1 MAIFRELEG
10 ALSYRQRT
18 ISTARKVNPDMAR
31 VFHILALLASNLIL
45 PAFAQEAQDA
55 PAPRVRTVLFFSPAC
70 PHCHTVITESLP
82 LLVEKYGESL
92 VIVTINTQSAAGQEL
107 FREAGR
113 RYGIPPEELG
123 VPLLAVGDRALV
135 GSFQIPD
142 QLPRIVEE
150 GLAAGG
156 IPWPEIGGLRA
167 ALVASGLEETE
178 AEPAPTEAEPV
189 PTEARVEDRVE
200 ARIAADEAPP
210 EEAADTEPV
219 SVARTPSDEVV
230 PAEEGLAP
238 TEAEVAV
245 EQPAEEIDAVAESEV
260 PIMDLA
266 GAESS
271 TAGLT
276 PWQKFD
282 QDRAGN
288 SIALLT
294 LVGMVISVLA
304 VLLVMFRGASLARW
318 PGWIVALIIVAG
330 LVVAAYLGYVEVT
343 RSEAIC
349 GPVGDCN
356 TVQQSPYARLF
367 GLFPIGVLGF
377 FAYAV
382 LGLGWLLRDRW
393 PPPWSA
399 ILALELWFLALFGT
413 LFSIYLTVLEPFVI
427 GATCMWCITSAVL
440 MTLLLWAATPAAVD
454 AWGGPGARARRG
466 RVPSGR

>member
-1 MAIFRELEG
+1 MIR
-10 ALSYRQRT
+10 R
-18 ISTARKVNPDMAR
+18 
-31 VFHILALLASNLIL
+31 FHILALLAATLIA
-45 PAFAQEAQDA
+45 PGFAQEIQEA
-55 PAPRVRTVLFFSPAC
+55 PAPRVRTVLFFSPSC

-82 LLVEKYGESL
+82 PLVEKYGESL

-113 RYGIPPEELG
+113 RYGIPPEVLG
-123 VPLLAVGDRALV
+123 VPLLAVGDHALV

-142 QLPRIVEE
+142 QLPGIVEE

-167 ALVASGLEETE
+167 ALVANGVEVAEPEAE
-178 AEPAPTEAEPV
+178 AEPAPTEV
-189 PTEARVEDRVE
+189 RVEDRDEARVAVE
-200 ARIAADEAPP
+200 ATPP
-210 EEAADTEPV
+210 KAQVDPDPV
-219 SVARTPSDEVV
+219 SAARTSSDEVP
-230 PAEEGLAP
+230 PAEEA
-238 TEAEVAV
+238 VAV
-245 EQPAEEIDAVAESEV
+245 AQPAEEVDAVAESNV

-288 SIALLT
+288 SIALLA

-304 VLLVMFRGASLARW
+304 VLIAMARGATLARW
-318 PGWIVALIIVAG
+318 PGWIVALLIVAG

-343 RSEAIC
+343 QSEAIC

-377 FAYAV
+377 IVYAI
-382 LGLGWLLRDRW
+382 LGLGWLLRDRS
-393 PPPWSA
+393 PLPWSA
-399 ILALELWFLALFGT
+399 VLAFEVWFLALFGT

-427 GATCMWCITSAVL
+427 GATCMWCVTSAVL
-440 MTLLLWAATPAAVD
+440 MTLLLWAATPAAVE
-454 AWGGPGARARRG
+454 AWGGPGARARE
-466 RVPSGR
+466 PSYETEN

>member
-1 MAIFRELEG
+1 MIR
-10 ALSYRQRT
+10 R
-18 ISTARKVNPDMAR
+18 
-31 VFHILALLASNLIL
+31 FHILALLAATLIA
-45 PAFAQEAQDA
+45 PGFAQEIQEA
-55 PAPRVRTVLFFSPAC
+55 PAPRVRTVLFFSPSC
-70 PHCHTVITESLP
+70 PHCHTVIAESLP
-82 LLVEKYGESL
+82 PLVEKYGESL

-123 VPLLAVGDRALV
+123 VPLLAVGDHALV

-142 QLPRIVEE
+142 QLPGIVEE

-156 IPWPEIGGLRA
+156 IPWPEIAGLRA
-167 ALVASGLEETE
+167 ALVANGVEVAEPE
-178 AEPAPTEAEPV
+178 AEPAPTEGQ
-189 PTEARVEDRVE
+189 VEDRVE
-200 ARIAADEAPP
+200 ADEPPP
-210 EEAADTEPV
+210 EEAADPDPV
-219 SVARTPSDEVV
+219 SVPRTPSDEVV
-230 PAEEGLAP
+230 PTEKEAAPAEEKIAGA
-238 TEAEVAV
+238 
-245 EQPAEEIDAVAESEV
+245 QPAEEIEAVAESEV

-271 TAGLT
+271 TAGLS

-288 SIALLT
+288 SIALLA

-304 VLLVMFRGASLARW
+304 VLIAMARGATLARW
-318 PGWIVALIIVAG
+318 PGWIVALLIVAG

-343 RSEAIC
+343 QSEAIC

-377 FAYAV
+377 IVYAV
-382 LGLGWLLRDRW
+382 LGLGWLLRDRS
-393 PPPWSA
+393 PLPWSA
-399 ILALELWFLALFGT
+399 VLAFEVWFLALFGT

-427 GATCMWCITSAVL
+427 GATCMWCVTSAVL
-440 MTLLLWAATPAAVD
+440 MTLLLWAATPAALE
-454 AWGGPGARARRG
+454 AWAGPGARARG
-466 RVPSGR
+466 GGEVSGR